1 MGCVLLGDL
10 KDKLFNTNPP
20 TTDNM
25 NEAAQEEM
33 FALTTKYLQGAIRNA
48 VILLRHVTWQWL
60 QHIANFSYVYSHFK

>member
-48 VILLRHVTWQWL
+48 VILLRHVT
-60 QHIANFSYVYSHFK
+60 